1 MVTGIA
7 LVTVERKMLRQA
19 TEALLQIPGVTE
31 VYTVAGEYDLVVMI
45 RVSTNAELSDVVANK
60 MTRDIPGISHH
71 SLIQCVSPL
80 WVIYR
85 VVRLLCACSFLVAQR
100 QFSG

>member
-19 TEALLQIPGVTE
+19 TEALLKIPGVTE
-31 VYTVAGEYDLVVMI
+31 VYTVAGEFDLVVMI

-60 MTRDIPGISHH
+60 MTHDIPGILHTRTMI
-71 SLIQCVSPL
+71 SLQADAKVD
-80 WVIYR
+80 
-85 VVRLLCACSFLVAQR
+85 LCKFFGSSNLTEPKVYI
-100 QFSG
+100 

>member
-19 TEALLQIPGVTE
+19 TEALLNIPGVTE

-60 MTRDIPGISHH
+60 MTRDIPGITHTRTMI
-71 SLIQCVSPL
+71 SLQADAKVD
-80 WVIYR
+80 
-85 VVRLLCACSFLVAQR
+85 LCKFYDTKLHTDPQVYI
-100 QFSG
+100 

>member
-19 TEALLQIPGVTE
+19 TEALLNIPGVTE

-45 RVSTNAELSDVVANK
+45 RVSTNAELSDVVANR
-60 MTRDIPGISHH
+60 MTRDIPGITHTRTMI
-71 SLIQCVSPL
+71 SLQADAKVD
-80 WVIYR
+80 
-85 VVRLLCACSFLVAQR
+85 LCKFYDAKQHTEPKVYA
-100 QFSG
+100 

>member
-19 TEALLQIPGVTE
+19 TDALLKLQGVTE

-45 RVSTNAELSDVVANK
+45 RVNSNAELSDVVANK
-60 MTRDIPGISHH
+60 MTRDIPGITHTRTMI
-71 SLIQCVSPL
+71 SLQADAKVDLGQFYNP
-80 WVIYR
+80 
-85 VVRLLCACSFLVAQR
+85 AAQTDPKV
-100 QFSG
+100 FA

>member
-19 TEALLQIPGVTE
+19 TEALLKVSGVTE

-45 RVSTNAELSDVVANK
+45 RVNSNAELSDVVANK
-60 MTRDIPGISHH
+60 MTHDIPGITQTRTLI
-71 SLIQCVSPL
+71 SLQADAKVDLCKFYDAKLHTEPK
-80 WVIYR
+80 IY
-85 VVRLLCACSFLVAQR
+85 
-100 QFSG
+100 G

>member
-19 TEALLQIPGVTE
+19 TDALLKIQGVTE

-45 RVSTNAELSDVVANK
+45 RVTSNSELSDVVANK
-60 MTRDIPGISHH
+60 MTHDIPGIIHTRTMI
-71 SLIQCVSPL
+71 SLQADAKVDLCQFYDVSKQTEAK
-80 WVIYR
+80 VY
-85 VVRLLCACSFLVAQR
+85 A
-100 QFSG
+100 

>member
-19 TEALLQIPGVTE
+19 TEALLKIKGVTE

-45 RVSTNAELSDVVANK
+45 RVSTNAELSDVVADK
-60 MTRDIPGISHH
+60 MTHDIPGLTHTRTMIS
-71 SLIQCVSPL
+71 LQADAKVD
-80 WVIYR
+80 
-85 VVRLLCACSFLVAQR
+85 LC
-100 QFSG
+100 QFYDATKQTEAKVFA

>member
-45 RVSTNAELSDVVANK
+45 RVSTNTELSDVVANK
-60 MTRDIPGISHH
+60 MTRDIPGITHTRTMI
-71 SLIQCVSPL
+71 SLQADAKVD
-80 WVIYR
+80 
-85 VVRLLCACSFLVAQR
+85 LCKFYDATLQTEPKVYA
-100 QFSG
+100 

>member
-60 MTRDIPGISHH
+60 MTRDIPGITHTRTMI
-71 SLIQCVSPL
+71 SLQADAKVD
-80 WVIYR
+80 
-85 VVRLLCACSFLVAQR
+85 LCKFYDAKQQTEPKVYA
-100 QFSG
+100 

>member
-60 MTRDIPGISHH
+60 MTRDIPGITHTRTMI
-71 SLIQCVSPL
+71 SLQADAKVD
-80 WVIYR
+80 
-85 VVRLLCACSFLVAQR
+85 LCTFYDAKQQTEPKVYA
-100 QFSG
+100 

>member
-19 TEALLQIPGVTE
+19 TEALLNIPGVTE
-31 VYTVAGEYDLVVMI
+31 VYTVAGEFDLVVMI

-60 MTRDIPGISHH
+60 MTRDIPGITHTRTMI
-71 SLIQCVSPL
+71 SLQADAKVD
-80 WVIYR
+80 
-85 VVRLLCACSFLVAQR
+85 LCKFYDAKLQTEPKAYA
-100 QFSG
+100 

>member
-60 MTRDIPGISHH
+60 MTHDIPGILHTRTMI
-71 SLIQCVSPL
+71 SLQADAKVD
-80 WVIYR
+80 
-85 VVRLLCACSFLVAQR
+85 LCKFYGSSNLTEPKVYI
-100 QFSG
+100 